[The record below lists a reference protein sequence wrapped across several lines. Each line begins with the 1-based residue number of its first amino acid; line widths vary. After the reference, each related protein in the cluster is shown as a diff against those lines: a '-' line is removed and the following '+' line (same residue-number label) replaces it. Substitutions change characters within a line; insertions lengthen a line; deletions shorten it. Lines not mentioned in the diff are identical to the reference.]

1 MLPDTSNLD
10 SAEPLDAAW
19 TLVQRCLNSPSPTDG
34 VLMEA
39 AIKTLVGLPVQ
50 ANVNKQVLCLLSVA
64 QVLYIRGR
72 AIDALEFCERAVN
85 LARRPEAIPL
95 IRRALTTHG
104 VMLADCG
111 DITTAVSVYA
121 EALEIAHSTSD
132 RLGECTVWN
141 NLGVALLYA
150 AQYEEAVECFERTL
164 AVVDEST
171 KEGLSLAANAA
182 SNISLSCL
190 HMEEIPKGLRA
201 ARRAITCSPDPT
213 SASELYHRVLT
224 ETYYTRLLLEVENVE
239 KARERS
245 ELARGFAK
253 RANSD
258 RAMLAADFAEGL
270 YQVHAGF
277 VDVGMTRLYSAL
289 ERARLNRGS
298 LRDGLIA
305 LVKAHEVA
313 GEPEKALSHL
323 RELMLFTRKVQQDN
337 VLSHHRRHLATLD
350 LDEAQSSD
358 PTKTSV
364 GLLIRREAVLKGQ
377 LAQRDLVK
385 SQMEMLER
393 LAVTAELRD
402 DSTGE
407 HSYRVGRLAA
417 LLAADYGCDD
427 HVCFMI
433 EVAARLHDIGKIGI
447 PDGILLKPGKLNAA
461 ERQIMETH
469 TTVGAELLAQS
480 NVPHMQM
487 AEEIARHHHEWW
499 DGSGYPHG
507 IRGTAVPISA
517 RIAALADVFDALTH
531 RRPYKD
537 AWPVAH
543 ALEEMT
549 AYAGKQFDPELTDIF
564 VKMIRRL
571 QREHGDLDL
580 LLGEAAQQSPFVQAR
595 KKIALAL
602 RRTPAPADK
611 PSQSQGTNT
620 DAQRFDSQR

>member
-1 MLPDTSNLD
+1 MTSDIPRLQSGNQ
-10 SAEPLDAAW
+10 LDATW
-19 TLVQRCLNSPSPTDG
+19 TSVQSYLTSPSASHG
-34 VLMEA
+34 ALLEEA
-39 AIKTLVGLPVQ
+39 IQKLIGLPVQ
-50 ANVNKQVLCLLSVA
+50 EDLNKQVLCLLSVG
-64 QVLYIRGR
+64 QVLYVRGR
-72 AIDALEFCERAVN
+72 PIDALQFCARAVD
-85 LARRPEAIPL
+85 LARRPDAIKL
-95 IRRALTTHG
+95 LRRALTNHG
-104 VMLADCG
+104 LILADCG
-111 DITTAVSVYA
+111 DITTAISIYA
-121 EALEIAHSTSD
+121 EALDVAHSTGD
-132 RLGECTVWN
+132 VFGECAVWN

-150 AQYEEAVECFERTL
+150 AQYEEAIDCFEKTL
-164 AVVDEST
+164 DTVDEST
-171 KEGLSLAANAA
+171 AEGRSAAANAA
-182 SNISLSCL
+182 SNIALACL
-190 HMEEIPKGLRA
+190 HLEEIPRGLRA
-201 ARRAITCSPDPT
+201 AKRAVASSPDPAT
-213 SASELYHRVLT
+213 ASELYHRVLT

-253 RANSD
+253 RANTD
-258 RAMLAADFAEGL
+258 RALLAADFAEGL

-277 VDVGMTRLYSAL
+277 IDVGMTRLYGAL
-289 ERARLNRGS
+289 ERARLNRGA

-305 LVKAHEVA
+305 LVKAHEAA

-337 VLSHHRRHLATLD
+337 VLTHHRRHLESLNLQESESA
-350 LDEAQSSD
+350 D

-364 GLLIRREAVLKGQ
+364 GVLIRREAVLKGQ
-377 LAQRDLVK
+377 LAQQELVK

-407 HSYRVGRLAA
+407 HSYRVGKLAG
-417 LLAADYGCDD
+417 LLAGEYGCDD

-433 EVAARLHDIGKIGI
+433 DVAARLHDIGKIGI

-499 DGSGYPHG
+499 NGSGYPHG
-507 IRGTAVPISA
+507 ISGTAIPIAA
-517 RIAALADVFDALTH
+517 RIGAIADVFDALTH
-531 RRPYKD
+531 KRPYKD

-543 ALEEMT
+543 ALEEIT
-549 AYAGKQFDPELTDIF
+549 SLSGKQFDPELTELF

-571 QREHGDLDL
+571 QREFGDLDL
-580 LLGEAAQQSPFVQAR
+580 YLGQSAQQSPFVQAR
-595 KKIALAL
+595 KKIAIAL
-602 RRTPAPADK
+602 RRAAPEISNLPDSSA
-611 PSQSQGTNT
+611 PLPP
-620 DAQRFDSQR
+620 RFDSQR